1 MDALVG
7 YSALELLTV
16 ENANLPLD
24 LLPRFPQLKGLI
36 TGSITLPQET
46 VSEPCYKKLG
56 TMMTI
61 RIIQPLNWGTTQ
73 TFLRK
78 SVKCLKAFG
87 INTSVTETKIQ
98 KACEKAPNLH
108 WLTLLSPSAVKLSWL
123 LPLKKALRRLT
134 VSAQL
139 TIDITNVSPENS
151 NIEHVTLKNCQGV
164 ADFNFLTRFKKLT
177 NLVLRETP
185 LLTTVNQLTVILT
198 KKQEALTKLDLSG
211 AAILDDGFLDKLRET
226 ELRLE
231 HLIARRSKDGAN
243 AGFTDVGLNNYLRW
257 PLNSNLTTL
266 DIAGHAQITEY
277 PFVVGGTEDAIA
289 CIPNLTNLCLRY
301 TKIGTCLSDHLIVW
315 RDSVLKPS
323 INALSQQVP
332 TTTLSDL
339 NLHMSGISSELF
351 PIKSSVYP
359 NDNIINM
366 WFYGEDRRGPYP
378 GPDAIKSDKS

>member
-1 MDALVG
+1 
-7 YSALELLTV
+7 
-16 ENANLPLD
+16 
-24 LLPRFPQLKGLI
+24 
-36 TGSITLPQET
+36 
-46 VSEPCYKKLG
+46 
-56 TMMTI
+56 
-61 RIIQPLNWGTTQ
+61 
-73 TFLRK
+73 
-78 SVKCLKAFG
+78 
-87 INTSVTETKIQ
+87 
-98 KACEKAPNLH
+98 
-108 WLTLLSPSAVKLSWL
+108 
-123 LPLKKALRRLT
+123 
-134 VSAQL
+134 
-139 TIDITNVSPENS
+139 
-151 NIEHVTLKNCQGV
+151 
-164 ADFNFLTRFKKLT
+164 
-177 NLVLRETP
+177 
-185 LLTTVNQLTVILT
+185 LTVILT

-266 DIAGHAQITEY
+266 DIAGHAQITDY

-301 TKIGTCLSDHLIVW
+301 TRVDAGLRDHLIVS
-315 RDSVLKPS
+315 RDSVLKQS
-323 INALSQQVP
+323 INAPSQQAP
-332 TTTLSDL
+332 TIMLSDL
-339 NLHMSGISSELF
+339 NLHMSGKSSELF